1 MMNTPTQASG
11 TQEEDLK
18 VTVRGLMVWAAISI
32 FLILVYALA
41 ASGQGFSKVVSI
53 FSHGAL
59 IAIAFSKRRKSDRFF
74 FLVFQGRY
82 NRRCQHPLK
91 TNTLRILLGVPLKMR
106 VDICRP

>member
-1 MMNTPTQASG
+1 MNTPTQASG

-59 IAIAFSKRRKSDRFF
+59 IAIAFSSVGSLTG
-74 FLVFQGRY
+74 FLFGIPRTLQSAVPAPPKD
-82 NRRCQHPLK
+82 QHP
-91 TNTLRILLGVPLKMR
+91 P
-106 VDICRP
+106 DSA